1 MAMGD
6 VIVGVDGSDT
16 ARRAAASGAR
26 LAAAWG
32 VNLHLVSCVD
42 KNQPRNVT
50 AGSDTF
56 KINAIEDAEQVMRS
70 LIRDLDHDQI
80 TMRAAVG
87 NPAEV
92 LAEEAEAREAQV
104 IVVGNRRVQGL
115 ARLLG
120 SVASDVL
127 RTAPCDV
134 LVAHTQS

>member
-92 LAEEAEAREAQV
+92 LAEAREAQV